1 LGQYSFVPEA
11 GLCEKNACPHHEK
24 LIVYHNIQV
33 SGPHN
38 RYIYLLDTYIC
49 KKCYRDK
56 KICFVWVNLMSCLP
70 IVTVQN
76 FVLLDLHK
84 ESPEEKE
91 ENIIAQTKVNQHK
104 EL

>member
-1 LGQYSFVPEA
+1 
-11 GLCEKNACPHHEK
+11 
-24 LIVYHNIQV
+24 
-33 SGPHN
+33 
-38 RYIYLLDTYIC
+38 
-49 KKCYRDK
+49 
-56 KICFVWVNLMSCLP
+56 MSCLP